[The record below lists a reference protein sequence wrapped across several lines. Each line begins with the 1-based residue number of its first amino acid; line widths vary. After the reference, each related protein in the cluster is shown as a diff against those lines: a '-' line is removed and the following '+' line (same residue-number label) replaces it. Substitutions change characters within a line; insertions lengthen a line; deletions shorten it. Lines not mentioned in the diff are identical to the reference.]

1 MLSLKQLGVVDAIC
15 SKATLAH
22 LTKEKFERLFLLL
35 PPKHIQYDIIICLDN
50 KTQIIDQTID
60 HIKKEIDLI
69 TEYRTSLIS
78 AVVTGKVDVRGI
90 EVDELP
96 TDELRE
102 LEPADLADE
111 QAEEDEILQSEV
123 G

>member
-1 MLSLKQLGVVDAIC
+1 MPILNQEETKNIPVLLFGVREQI
-15 SKATLAH
+15 
-22 LTKEKFERLFLLL
+22 
-35 PPKHIQYDIIICLDN
+35 DIVKYIEN

-60 HIKKEIDLI
+60 RIKKEIDLI

-96 TDELRE
+96 AEVLSE
-102 LEPADLADE
+102 LEPADLADD
-111 QAEEDEILQSEV
+111 QPEEDEILQSEV